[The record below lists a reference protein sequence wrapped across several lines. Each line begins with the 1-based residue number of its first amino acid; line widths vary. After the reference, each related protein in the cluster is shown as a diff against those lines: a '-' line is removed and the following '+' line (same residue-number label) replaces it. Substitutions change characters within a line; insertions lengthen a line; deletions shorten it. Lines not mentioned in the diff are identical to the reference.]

1 MHIIARKS
9 LREFWVEHPDSEQ
22 ALKAWFYEAENAEWK
37 DSGAIKKQYQSASI
51 IDAERVVFNIRGNR
65 YRLIVRINYSS
76 QTIFIRFIGTHKEYD
91 KINAGEI

>member
-1 MHIIARKS
+1 MHVIARKS
-9 LREFWVEHPDSEQ
+9 LREFWAGHPDSEQ
-22 ALKAWFYEAENAEWK
+22 ALHAWFHEAEDAEWK
-37 DSGAIKKQYQSASI
+37 DSGAIKQQYRSASI
-51 IDAERVVFNIRGNR
+51 INAERVVFNLCGNK